1 MALKKKLRPDLV
13 PVPML
18 LHESLYVGI
27 DIGKAKH
34 VAGFVSITLLERH
47 QRFEA
52 CPALVV
58 ENSREGFRTL
68 IDRMRSYVPLEQV
81 FVLMEHTGHYH

>member
-1 MALKKKLRPDLV
+1 MAPKEKPRPDLV

-18 LHESLYVGI
+18 LNESLYVGI
-27 DIGKAKH
+27 DIGKVRH
-34 VAGFVSITLLERH
+34 VAGFVSTTLLERH
-47 QRFEA
+47 QRFEV

-68 IDRMRSYVPLEQV
+68 IDRMRSYVPLE
-81 FVLMEHTGHYH
+81 